1 MERERCTRWSG
12 RLKPGCLETLRSTSL
27 AEQEHPIKWLGVFD
41 GPPPQGH
48 IGAGYF
54 VQIQTTQLSK
64 NRMEY
69 FMGKIF
75 GDCFEDLE
83 PMRSPHNAFCEREP
97 AFSIGTRDRQGRRPL
112 RTAPPESVVR
122 PVVVTRRLVRLAPP
136 QDEDDE
142 SDDDLPT
149 GPLATRGGGNCV
161 VIKHEELTYMLYRPR
176 KIQVAN
182 CTPTDLEVIVH
193 DDEICHEVLA
203 LDGNPSYSS
212 GPGSRMQL
220 RTSSLM

>member
-1 MERERCTRWSG
+1 MSGSMERCTRWSG
-12 RLKPGCLETLRSTSL
+12 RLKPGGLETLRSTSL

-64 NRMEY
+64 NKMEY

-97 AFSIGTRDRQGRRPL
+97 AFLCNPNE
-112 RTAPPESVVR
+112 APTSCSRWWGVR
-122 PVVVTRRLVRLAPP
+122 PV
-136 QDEDDE
+136 
-142 SDDDLPT
+142 
-149 GPLATRGGGNCV
+149 RG
-161 VIKHEELTYMLYRPR
+161 M
-176 KIQVAN
+176 A
-182 CTPTDLEVIVH
+182 
-193 DDEICHEVLA
+193 A
-203 LDGNPSYSS
+203 SA
-212 GPGSRMQL
+212 
-220 RTSSLM
+220 

>member
-1 MERERCTRWSG
+1 M
-12 RLKPGCLETLRSTSL
+12 TSL

-48 IGAGYF
+48 VGEGYF
-54 VQIQTTQLSK
+54 VQIRTKQLSK
-64 NRMEY
+64 NKMEY

-122 PVVVTRRLVRLAPP
+122 
-136 QDEDDE
+136 
-142 SDDDLPT
+142 
-149 GPLATRGGGNCV
+149 
-161 VIKHEELTYMLYRPR
+161 
-176 KIQVAN
+176 
-182 CTPTDLEVIVH
+182 
-193 DDEICHEVLA
+193 
-203 LDGNPSYSS
+203 
-212 GPGSRMQL
+212 
-220 RTSSLM
+220 SSLPADLFVLLLHKTKTTRVTTICRQDRWPPEEGATASLLNTRS

>member
-1 MERERCTRWSG
+1 MDAYGRTFEMYIFQLRSRPRTNSQTLTPRERSMERERCTRWSG

-64 NRMEY
+64 NKMEY

-122 PVVVTRRLVRLAPP
+122 HVPPSRGGACHRCVRVRRGSACSQGSWARVACGRCVRARHGSACSRGTRARLARI
-136 QDEDDE
+136 
-142 SDDDLPT
+142 
-149 GPLATRGGGNCV
+149 AAGG
-161 VIKHEELTYMLYRPR
+161 R
-176 KIQVAN
+176 
-182 CTPTDLEVIVH
+182 
-193 DDEICHEVLA
+193 
-203 LDGNPSYSS
+203 
-212 GPGSRMQL
+212 
-220 RTSSLM
+220 